1 MADHKLTMPK
11 LRVLVDESTGGDLTE
26 YVVQTDN
33 RDAVRFDVMRPR
45 KSWPGSQEA
54 PMLWMTILAWSAIKR
69 SGATTATV
77 EDYLEKIVQIEP
89 IDEDGNAVDPTTEDG
104 AEAWAAGPLA

>member
-1 MADHKLTMPK
+1 MANHKLTMPK
-11 LRVLVDESTGGDLTE
+11 LRVLVDDSPTGELTE
-26 YVVQTDN
+26 YTVQTDN

-69 SGATTATV
+69 SGGTADTV
-77 EDYLEKIVQIEP
+77 EDYLDKIVQIEP
-89 IDEDGNAVDPTTEDG
+89 IDEDGNTVDPTTEDG
-104 AEAWAAGPLA
+104 AEAWSAGPLA